1 MFVAKQ
7 LKESNICEY
16 LLYMW
21 QVEDTIRAFDCD
33 IDRIREAYI
42 PGFHLSEAQRKA
54 EETWFEDLIRMMLEE
69 GKREGGHLQIN
80 CGTLSLLIDLHQQLL
95 RSPKHPFYSA
105 AYYKALPFIV
115 ELRARNRNHCAVT
128 TDDGRGE
135 TDAVE
140 EAGELETCLNC
151 LYGVMLLR
159 LQKKEVTGE
168 TQMGVTAISHLLALL
183 SEAAGKEKAGE
194 LEL

>member
-1 MFVAKQ
+1 MFIAKQ
-7 LKESNICEY
+7 LKESSICEY

-21 QVEDTIRAFDCD
+21 QVEDTIRAMDCN
-33 IDRIREAYI
+33 IDRIREEYI
-42 PGFHLSEAQRKA
+42 PGFHLSEAQQKE

-69 GKREGGHLQIN
+69 GKRESGHLQIN
-80 CGTLSLLIDLHQQLL
+80 RGTLSLLVDLHQQLL

-115 ELRARNRNHCAVT
+115 ELRARNRAAELSSQT
-128 TDDGRGE
+128 EGE
-135 TDAVE
+135 ET
-140 EAGELETCLNC
+140 GELETCLNC

-159 LQKKEVTGE
+159 LQKKEVSEE
-168 TQMGVTAISHLLALL
+168 TQKAVTVLSRLLNML
-183 SEAAGKEKAGE
+183 SDAYKKEKAGE